1 MPVQPVSMKV
11 KEPVAVSFQLA
22 ELCLQGWQSGE
33 NTDKAAPIC
42 VCLHGW
48 LDNANSFLPLAHA
61 LPDVQLLA
69 IDLPGHGLSQHRSA
83 DAHYHFLDWVD
94 DVLQLIKALGG
105 KPVHLIGHSMGGM
118 IAGVFAAAFP
128 EYVKSLVLLDS
139 IGLVTAPE
147 NNSTHQLRQA
157 LLSRQKS
164 REKRLDKRTPYYSS
178 VLDAAKARQ
187 QQSDFGLAE
196 ALLLAERGTKAVTAK
211 DGKGFC
217 YTWSADLRLR
227 EQSAYRLSLAQASQ
241 FIVDIQAPT
250 LLLMAAEGIEL
261 MAQARPQFLPL
272 YPSLQYREMNG
283 GHHLHMTHNTEVAAQ
298 IRHFLL
304 QQNDG

>member
-1 MPVQPVSMKV
+1 MQIKV
-11 KEPVAVSFQLA
+11 KEPRAVSFQLA
-22 ELCLQGWQSGE
+22 ELRLQGWQSGD
-33 NTDKAAPIC
+33 NAHDKTPLCI
-42 VCLHGW
+42 CLHGW

-69 IDLPGHGLSQHRSA
+69 IDLPGHGLSQHRSS

-94 DVLQLIKALGG
+94 DVLQLIQTLGG

-118 IAGVFAAAFP
+118 IAGVFAATFP

-147 NNSTHQLRQA
+147 SNSTHQLRQA

-164 REKRLDKRTPYYSS
+164 REKRLDKHRPYYST

-196 ALLLAERGTKAVTAK
+196 ALLLAERGTKEVTAK
-211 DGKGFC
+211 DGKGSC

-227 EQSAYRLSLAQASQ
+227 EKSAYRLSLAQASQ
-241 FIVDIQAPT
+241 FIIDIQAPT
-250 LLLMAAEGIEL
+250 LLLMATEGIEL

-272 YPSLQYREMNG
+272 YPSLQYREMKG

-298 IRHFLL
+298 IRSFLL
-304 QQNDG
+304 QQN